1 MGAKQRKYTAQFK
14 AKVVLEVI
22 RGEKSPADACRNYKI
37 HNSVLTRWKRE
48 FLDRAHQAFE
58 TGEQANQEAGR
69 IAELEQMVGRLTM
82 QLEIAKKALGGLSGK
97 AGVSEAT
104 EPGVSAERGV

>member
-1 MGAKQRKYTAQFK
+1 MAAKQRKYTAQFK

-22 RGEKSPADACRNYKI
+22 QGEKSPAEACRNYKL

-58 TGEQANQEAGR
+58 SGEQTSQEAGR
-69 IAELEQMVGRLTM
+69 VAELEQMVGRLTM
-82 QLEIAKKALGGLSGK
+82 QLELLTS
-97 AGVSEAT
+97 
-104 EPGVSAERGV
+104 

>member
-1 MGAKQRKYTAQFK
+1 MAAKQRKYTAQFK
-14 AKVVLEVI
+14 AKVVLEVL
-22 RGEKSPADACRNYKI
+22 RGEKSPADACRVYKI

-58 TGEQANQEAGR
+58 NGEQNHPEAGR

-82 QLEIAKKALGGLSGK
+82 QLEIAKKASGGLSGDK
-97 AGVSEAT
+97 GGSW
-104 EPGVSAERGV
+104 